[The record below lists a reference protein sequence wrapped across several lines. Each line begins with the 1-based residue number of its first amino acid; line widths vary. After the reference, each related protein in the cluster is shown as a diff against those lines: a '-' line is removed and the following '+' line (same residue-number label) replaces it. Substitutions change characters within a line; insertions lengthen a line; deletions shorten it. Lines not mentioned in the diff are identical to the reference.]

1 MKDGRFQPRATG
13 FFVDWIEDE
22 ISLTHLVTAEHV
34 IAGLVRTKNDIFVR
48 VNLVDDGVA
57 EFRIDAT
64 EFRFHPDNAQEAAD
78 VAVMPFRANSLRYD
92 NGNVVE
98 IDPVSIALNRKEG
111 GLLPQEDF
119 KKRHMG
125 RGGQVSI
132 IGLFRSHF
140 GQNRNVPIVRVGSIS
155 MLPDEPVFTRAGF
168 LKAYLVEAHSIGGL
182 SGSPVLAHADQGFE
196 LANALSKRAVSLQTT
211 ALLGMVHGHFDVQNL
226 NEDVVSDDDRLRDGI
241 HTGVGIVIP
250 VERIVETINHPDL
263 VALRKKAVQD
273 MRSGGDGSDVSS

>member
-22 ISLTHLVTAEHV
+22 ISLTHVVTAEHV

-125 RGGQVSI
+125 VVGRYRSSACFAVILAKIEMCQLSVSGASQCCPTSLCSPAP
-132 IGLFRSHF
+132 GL
-140 GQNRNVPIVRVGSIS
+140 
-155 MLPDEPVFTRAGF
+155 
-168 LKAYLVEAHSIGGL
+168 LK
-182 SGSPVLAHADQGFE
+182 P
-196 LANALSKRAVSLQTT
+196 T
-211 ALLGMVHGHFDVQNL
+211 
-226 NEDVVSDDDRLRDGI
+226 
-241 HTGVGIVIP
+241 
-250 VERIVETINHPDL
+250 
-263 VALRKKAVQD
+263 
-273 MRSGGDGSDVSS
+273 